1 MAKPGG
7 ASSICSPRAF
17 RRRAQPW
24 SATSANAGPLRR
36 GNLPQGSQFVQEQ
49 EAASAKDKAA
59 CEARSEELRQQLKAL
74 EKELEGL

>member
-1 MAKPGG
+1 MRGG
-7 ASSICSPRAF
+7 TGRSCCPRGA
-17 RRRAQPW
+17 AAAWQP
-24 SATSANAGPLRR
+24 
-36 GNLPQGSQFVQEQ
+36 PQGSQFVQEQ